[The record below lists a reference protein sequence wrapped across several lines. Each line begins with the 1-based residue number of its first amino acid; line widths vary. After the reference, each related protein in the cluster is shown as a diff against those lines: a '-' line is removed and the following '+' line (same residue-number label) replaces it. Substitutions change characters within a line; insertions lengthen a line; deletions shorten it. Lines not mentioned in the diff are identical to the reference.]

1 MASIL
6 ARSLLFSTARNPS
19 FHHRCF
25 STALP
30 RFTTSSTGRYY
41 TKKHEWVSIKD
52 GVGTVGISEFAQESL
67 GDIVYVELPEVDAEL
82 SKGDSVGAIESV
94 KAASDIYTPV
104 SGKVTEKN
112 SAVEETPALIN
123 KSTYEK
129 GWLFK
134 LKVSNENEVKEL
146 MSEEAYEKFKQEE
159 HHD

>member
-1 MASIL
+1 M
-6 ARSLLFSTARNPS
+6 F
-19 FHHRCF
+19 F
-25 STALP
+25 
-30 RFTTSSTGRYY
+30 
-41 TKKHEWVSIKD
+41 
-52 GVGTVGISEFAQESL
+52 FAFLQLQICYFQESL

-129 GWLFK
+129 GTF
-134 LKVSNENEVKEL
+134 
-146 MSEEAYEKFKQEE
+146 
-159 HHD
+159 